1 MQFSCGSPFLIRPNA
16 SIQSKIL
23 ITKCNLICHHGWQV
37 HNEGAWGEGGTRVS
51 FGIWNFC
58 MSLNYCNIIRVFIW
72 HAPRGDRATDRVCT
86 QFCGKWQ
93 KNAAEHIDNEEDIEV
108 SLKSLENWAPTADER
123 WENWKLATDNWAA
136 LRLNWNWWC
145 ARYWFARW
153 FARRQTETET
163 EGPRD
168 KEWRMRVGEGE
179 RARLRVLPANLCRSR
194 NVEHAATSHFSA
206 KVCSVWSGLWA
217 LWLLSEAAQ
226 TASDEAHE
234 LKVTPAQG
242 APGGS
247 TLRGVPGEG
256 ERQQQQQQQWQ
267 ITSTIRVCEGH
278 FNRFA
283 QGGEGI

>member
-1 MQFSCGSPFLIRPNA
+1 MQPDMPPWL
-16 SIQSKIL
+16 
-23 ITKCNLICHHGWQV
+23 T
-37 HNEGAWGEGGTRVS
+37 GAQRRGGGGGGRRVS

-72 HAPRGDRATDRVCT
+72 HAPRGDRGTDRVCT

-153 FARRQTETET
+153 FTRRQTETET

-168 KEWRMRVGEGE
+168 KEWRMRVSELGCGYCQ
-179 RARLRVLPANLCRSR
+179 LIYV
-194 NVEHAATSHFSA
+194 
-206 KVCSVWSGLWA
+206 A
-217 LWLLSEAAQ
+217 LEM
-226 TASDEAHE
+226 
-234 LKVTPAQG
+234 
-242 APGGS
+242 
-247 TLRGVPGEG
+247 
-256 ERQQQQQQQWQ
+256 
-267 ITSTIRVCEGH
+267 
-278 FNRFA
+278 
-283 QGGEGI
+283 